1 MDNAMD
7 MNVFK
12 LSLTEAL
19 SDEPTIKAL
28 QTALQP
34 LFDPLYTAIQQL
46 TDQNSRLKQ
55 QNAEKDTIISNLTEE
70 VEALKTAADDQEQQG
85 RKGSMRVFGLPEDT
99 QGQVD
104 EKILAMVNNNLQ
116 LPLTID
122 DIEVAHR
129 LGKPPTTKLVR
140 VSGPAGP
147 DGVPPQMATLIP
159 DDNGVLPAPRPVIVK
174 FVSRRVKA
182 QVMKARTKLK
192 DNPCKD
198 VADKPLK
205 VYLCDDLT
213 KRRAHLAFLARKLKQ
228 DNIIADTWVFDSRI
242 FVKDK
247 FNRVSRINHE
257 KDLSKFNN

>member
-1 MDNAMD
+1 MDNPMD
-7 MNVFK
+7 MNKFK

-34 LFDPLYTAIQQL
+34 LFGPLY
-46 TDQNSRLKQ
+46 SRLKQ

-85 RKGSMRVFGLPEDT
+85 HKGSSRVFGLPEDT

-104 EKILAMVNNNLQ
+104 ENILAMINNNLQ
-116 LPLTID
+116 LPLTIE
-122 DIEVAHR
+122 DIEVARR
-129 LGKPPTTKLVR
+129 LGKSPPTTLVR

-147 DGVPPQMATLIP
+147 DGVPPQMTTLTP
-159 DDNGVLPAPRPVIVK
+159 DDNGILPAPRTVIVK
-174 FVSRRVKA
+174 FVNWRVKA

-192 DNPCKD
+192 DNPYKHI
-198 VADKPLK
+198 AEKPLK

-213 KRRAHLAFLARKLKQ
+213 RRRSHLVFLVRKLKQ
-228 DNIIADTWVFDSRI
+228 DNIIADTWGVW
-242 FVKDK
+242 
-247 FNRVSRINHE
+247 
-257 KDLSKFNN
+257 LSNFCEG

>member
-1 MDNAMD
+1 M
-7 MNVFK
+7 
-12 LSLTEAL
+12 
-19 SDEPTIKAL
+19 

-34 LFDPLYTAIQQL
+34 LFDPLYAAIQQL

-55 QNAEKDTIISNLTEE
+55 QNAEKDSVISNLTEE
-70 VEALKTAADDQEQQG
+70 VEALKTAADNQEQQG
-85 RKGSMRVFGLPEDT
+85 RKGSMHVFGLPEDT

-104 EKILAMVNNNLQ
+104 EKILAMINNNLQ
-116 LPLTID
+116 LPLTIE

-129 LGKPPTTKLVR
+129 LGKPLARTLVR

-147 DGVPPQMATLIP
+147 DGVPPQMTPLTP

-192 DNPCKD
+192 DNPFKD
-198 VADKPLK
+198 IAEKPLK

-242 FVKDK
+242 FAKDK
-247 FNRVSRINHE
+247 YNRVSSINHE
-257 KDLSKFNN
+257 RDFS

>member
-1 MDNAMD
+1 MD
-7 MNVFK
+7 MNRFK

-28 QTALQP
+28 QNALQP
-34 LFDPLYTAIQQL
+34 LFDPLYAAIQQL

-104 EKILAMVNNNLQ
+104 EKILAMINNNLQ
-116 LPLTID
+116 LPLTIE

-129 LGKPPTTKLVR
+129 LGKPPATTLVR

-147 DGVPPQMATLIP
+147 DGVPPQMATLTP
-159 DDNGVLPAPRPVIVK
+159 DDNGVLSAPRPVIVK
-174 FVSRRVKA
+174 FVSQRVKT

-192 DNPCKD
+192 DNPYKD
-198 VADKPLK
+198 VGEKPLK

-213 KRRAHLAFLARKLKQ
+213 KRRAHLVFLARKLKQ
-228 DNIIADTWVFDSRI
+228 DSKIADTWIFDSRI

-247 FNRVSRINHE
+247 YNRVSRIHH
-257 KDLSKFNN
+257 KRDLSKFNN